1 MVEMPAIAMAT
12 VAFSHQTSVK
22 VMHAPN
28 RLIDISDYVFPIQY
42 SHCPYHIR
50 SARLLALRKYGYLH

>member
-28 RLIDISDYVFPIQY
+28 RLIDISDHVFPIQY
-42 SHCPYHIR
+42 SHCAYHIR
-50 SARLLALRKYGYLH
+50 YVRRIAVRKYGYLH